1 MWINP
6 RLTSKLAESYT
17 NGAMSQAFNG
27 NSYLSN
33 GFNNYNGNEN
43 WVQNQNFGENTIHS
57 YNGNPDGLTQQMRFN
72 EIANQ
77 VLNQQR
83 EFESQASPN
92 EERPNR
98 NLLEFANSLTHP
110 FNNRTYGLPQ
120 QMMTPSIFQN
130 QNISQPN
137 MNQPLNPNIS
147 QPNMNQPLNQN
158 ISSQNIPSPNISQ
171 PNIPSPIHQSLNQKN
186 MNSVLVIICVAFALF
201 LFIQLYLNQKRLE
214 YMITLYRDMPVNSP
228 YYTTQR
234 FNNQY
239 EHE

>member
-83 EFESQASPN
+83 EFESQASLN

-137 MNQPLNPNIS
+137 MNPNIS
-147 QPNMNQPLNQN
+147 SQN
-158 ISSQNIPSPNISQ
+158 ISSQNISSQNISQ
-171 PNIPSPIHQSLNQKN
+171 PNISSQNISSPNISSPNHQSLNQKN

>member
-6 RLTSKLAESYT
+6 RLTSKLAESYA
-17 NGAMSQAFNG
+17 NGTMSQAFNG

-43 WVQNQNFGENTIHS
+43 WVQNQNIGENTIHS

-83 EFESQASPN
+83 EFESQTSPN

-98 NLLEFANSLTHP
+98 NLLNFADSLTHP
-110 FNNRTYGLPQ
+110 FNNRNYNIPQ
-120 QMMTPSIFQN
+120 QMMTPQIFRN
-130 QNISQPN
+130 QNPSPSNNQS
-137 MNQPLNPNIS
+137 MNQNVSSIQASPI
-147 QPNMNQPLNQN
+147 NQ
-158 ISSQNIPSPNISQ
+158 
-171 PNIPSPIHQSLNQKN
+171 PIHQPINQKN
-186 MNSVLVIICVAFALF
+186 MNSVLVIICAALALF

-214 YMITLYRDMPVNSP
+214 YMITLYRDVPINSP
-228 YYTTQR
+228 YYIAQR
-234 FNNQY
+234 LNNQY
-239 EHE
+239 E

>member
-6 RLTSKLAESYT
+6 RLTSKLAESYA
-17 NGAMSQAFNG
+17 NGTMSQAFNG

-83 EFESQASPN
+83 EFESQSSPN
-92 EERPNR
+92 EEKPNQ

-120 QMMTPSIFQN
+120 QMMTPPIFQN
-130 QNISQPN
+130 QNSAPINQN
-137 MNQPLNPNIS
+137 MNQ
-147 QPNMNQPLNQN
+147 NMNQN
-158 ISSQNIPSPNISQ
+158 SS
-171 PNIPSPIHQSLNQKN
+171 SPIHQSFNQKN
-186 MNSVLVIICVAFALF
+186 MNSVLVIICAALALF

-214 YMITLYRDMPVNSP
+214 YMITLYRDMPINSP
-228 YYTTQR
+228 YYLPQR
-234 FNNQY
+234 FNDQY

>member
-6 RLTSKLAESYT
+6 RLTSKLAESYA
-17 NGAMSQAFNG
+17 NGTMSQAFNV

-57 YNGNPDGLTQQMRFN
+57 YNGNPDGLTQQIRFN

-98 NLLEFANSLTHP
+98 NLLEFANSLTQP
-110 FNNRTYGLPQ
+110 FNNRTYKLPQ
-120 QMMTPSIFQN
+120 QMMVPQIFQN
-130 QNISQPN
+130 QNNPSSNDQN
-137 MNQPLNPNIS
+137 MNQ
-147 QPNMNQPLNQN
+147 NMNQNTSPSVQHTNQY
-158 ISSQNIPSPNISQ
+158 SSSMPPST
-171 PNIPSPIHQSLNQKN
+171 PIHLSLNQKN
-186 MNSVLVIICVAFALF
+186 MNSVLIIICAALALF

-214 YMITLYRDMPVNSP
+214 YMITLYRDTPINSP
-228 YYTTQR
+228 YYIAQR
-234 FNNQY
+234 FNNRY

>member
-6 RLTSKLAESYT
+6 RLTSKLAESYA
-17 NGAMSQAFNG
+17 NGTMSQAFNG

-43 WVQNQNFGENTIHS
+43 WVQNQNFGENAIHS

-98 NLLEFANSLTHP
+98 NLLEFANSLAHP

-130 QNISQPN
+130 QNISSQNMSSQNMSSQN
-137 MNQPLNPNIS
+137 MNQH
-147 QPNMNQPLNQN
+147 LNQN
-158 ISSQNIPSPNISQ
+158 ISSQNISQPNMNQNISQ
-171 PNIPSPIHQSLNQKN
+171 PNHQSLNQKN

-214 YMITLYRDMPVNSP
+214 YMITLYRDIPVNSP